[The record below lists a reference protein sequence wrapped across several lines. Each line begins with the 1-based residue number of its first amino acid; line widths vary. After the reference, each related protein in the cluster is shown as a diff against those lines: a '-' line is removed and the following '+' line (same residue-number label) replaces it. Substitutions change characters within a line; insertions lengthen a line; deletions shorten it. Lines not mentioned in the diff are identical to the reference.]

1 MTEIAQMLE
10 RARLEK
16 GLSRNKAAAELGT
29 SSTTYRQWMRGQ
41 QPHLARLLTFA
52 DFADETIEEIIK
64 KAAKDAGDD
73 ANRADFIYI
82 SSDPACTQTDTCPL
96 FTGEDGAC
104 LRGVDCLRYTAPVAA
119 AA

>member
-10 RARLEK
+10 DARLEK

-41 QPHLARLLTFA
+41 QAHLARFPKFA
-52 DFADETIEEIIK
+52 EFADETIEEVHK
-64 KAAKDAGDD
+64 KAAKDATD
-73 ANRADFIYI
+73 ANEALFIYL
-82 SSDPACTQTDTCPL
+82 SSDPACTQADTCPL
-96 FTGEDGAC
+96 YAGEDGPC

>member
-10 RARLEK
+10 RARLER

-41 QPHLARLLTFA
+41 QAHLSRFPSFA
-52 DFADETIEEIIK
+52 KFADETIEEVVRR
-64 KAAKDAGDD
+64 ATKDATGGNE
-73 ANRADFIYI
+73 AHFIYL
-82 SSDPACTQTDTCPL
+82 SSDPACTTDTCSL
-96 FTGEDGAC
+96 YGGEGGPC
-104 LRGVDCLRYTAPVAA
+104 MRGVDCLRYTAPMAA

>member
-10 RARLEK
+10 GARLEK

-64 KAAKDAGDD
+64 KAAKDAGGGNE
-73 ANRADFIYI
+73 AHFIYL
-82 SSDPACTQTDTCPL
+82 SSDSACTQAETCPL
-96 FTGEDGAC
+96 YAGEGGSC
-104 LRGVDCLRYTAPVAA
+104 MRGSDCLRYTAPMAA

>member
-73 ANRADFIYI
+73 ANRADFIYL
-82 SSDPACTQTDTCPL
+82 SCTQTDTCPL
-96 FTGEDGAC
+96 YAGEGGPC
-104 LRGVDCLRYTAPVAA
+104 MRGVDCLRYTAPVAA